1 MGFRV
6 ALGEICSFN
15 RGASIPRAR
24 MRNSGDLLY
33 IHYGDLYKRFDL
45 RIDVEKP
52 AKPLPFISADEKIK
66 DSQRLN
72 DQDIVYVLTSET
84 VDDLGHAY
92 LFNNPSGKLAVSGT
106 ETTIVRVER
115 KDIVL
120 PAYLNYLMSS
130 PRFIGE
136 LRQYTRGMKVFRV
149 HPSDVARIEVDLP
162 SIDEQQKVVAI
173 LDAVYEKQQINT
185 QLNGYLAEL
194 AQTLYNDW
202 FRDFGHW
209 GGRMPSHWE
218 SGVLGDY
225 VSVKRGGSPRPIQE
239 YLSNE
244 GLHWLK
250 IADVSGVNGP
260 YILEIKE
267 HIKEEGLRK
276 TVHLE
281 PGSLVLSNSAT
292 PGIPKILSIGT
303 CIHDGWLYFPQSEF
317 TNEWLY
323 CYFLNIRQELVR
335 MANGSVF
342 QNLKTDIV
350 KDFEIIRPD
359 DETLDS
365 FQEIIAPLFGLMEAC
380 QQESKQLAA
389 LRDALLPK
397 LMSGEIDVSKIDL
410 TQLNS
415 HLVERWPSPLQ
426 LQDYR

>member
-1 MGFRV
+1 MTRV
-6 ALGEICSFN
+6 QLGEICERLSSGKSIKAVEVQDLGPYPVIGGN
-15 RGASIPRAR
+15 GLRGYAERYNFDGECAVIGRQGAACGNVR
-24 MRNSGDLLY
+24 FHSGKAYMTEHAVVAVANESSDSHYLAYLLSTMSLGRLSAQSAQPGLSVKTLSKQEIY
-33 IHYGDLYKRFDL
+33 LPPLEKQKQVVEVLG
-45 RIDVEKP
+45 RID
-52 AKPLPFISADEKIK
+52 AK
-66 DSQRLN
+66 
-72 DQDIVYVLTSET
+72 
-84 VDDLGHAY
+84 
-92 LFNNPSGKLAVSGT
+92 
-106 ETTIVRVER
+106 
-115 KDIVL
+115 
-120 PAYLNYLMSS
+120 
-130 PRFIGE
+130 
-136 LRQYTRGMKVFRV
+136 
-149 HPSDVARIEVDLP
+149 IEVNA
-162 SIDEQQKVVAI
+162 K
-173 LDAVYEKQQINT
+173 
-185 QLNGYLAEL
+185 LNGYLAEL

-365 FQEIIAPLFGLMEAC
+365 FQKIIAPLFGLMEAC

-415 HLVERWPSPLQ
+415 HLA
-426 LQDYR
+426 